1 MARVQ
6 RPFEQAS
13 DSWQEKV
20 DMILKSTIGAGVLII
35 CCGLAVHARQTPA
48 AETPRPEVTKAQVQR
63 WMTELSNWG
72 RWGKDDQ
79 LGTLNLI
86 TPEKRRQA
94 QALAKRGLVVSLEQP
109 VALVPMPEATK
120 RDGRSHASSFYEIR
134 FRTFPDPDLETG
146 NPGFSSDIKE
156 YHVHGPMTHLDA
168 LCHASYQ
175 GKWYN
180 GFVVAEGFS
189 DQAGCAKLGTEA
201 VKQGIVTR
209 GILVDM
215 TRLKNPS
222 RPAGARAYVEDLEA
236 WERQTGL
243 KVSPGDALFV
253 YNAPPG
259 QGSRAGR
266 GGSMDISVLPWMKAR
281 GVSITSAIR
290 SIPEDPRANHVVSLV
305 AMGLHLLDG
314 PRLDELA
321 QTAARLNQWEFLL
334 VIAPPNVPGST
345 GELVNPLA
353 MF

>member
-1 MARVQ
+1 
-6 RPFEQAS
+6 
-13 DSWQEKV
+13 
-20 DMILKSTIGAGVLII
+20 
-35 CCGLAVHARQTPA
+35 
-48 AETPRPEVTKAQVQR
+48 
-63 WMTELSNWG
+63 
-72 RWGKDDQ
+72 
-79 LGTLNLI
+79 
-86 TPEKRRQA
+86 
-94 QALAKRGLVVSLEQP
+94 
-109 VALVPMPEATK
+109 
-120 RDGRSHASSFYEIR
+120 
-134 FRTFPDPDLETG
+134 
-146 NPGFSSDIKE
+146 
-156 YHVHGPMTHLDA
+156 MTHLDA

-180 GFVVAEGFS
+180 GFVLAEGFS
-189 DQAGCAKLGTEA
+189 DQAGCSKLGTEA

-222 RPAGARAYVEDLEA
+222 RSRGARAYVEDLEA

-243 KVSPGDALFV
+243 KVSPWRRAVRL
-253 YNAPPG
+253 
-259 QGSRAGR
+259 QRAGAA
-266 GGSMDISVLPWMKAR
+266 GQPGWAR
-281 GVSITSAIR
+281 RLDGHLGAAVDERAR
-290 SIPEDPRANHVVSLV
+290 RVDHQRHPVDPEDPRANHVVSLV

>member
-1 MARVQ
+1 
-6 RPFEQAS
+6 
-13 DSWQEKV
+13 
-20 DMILKSTIGAGVLII
+20 MIVKRTLLAGVAIVA
-35 CCGLAVHARQTPA
+35 CGLAVHAQQART

-86 TPEKRRQA
+86 TPQKRQQA
-94 QALAKRGLVVSLEQP
+94 QALARRGVVVSLAQP

-120 RDGRSHASSFYEIR
+120 RDGRSHAASFYEIR

-156 YHVHGPMTHLDA
+156 FHVHGPMTHLDA

-180 GFVVAEGFS
+180 GFVLAEGFS
-189 DQAGCAKLGTEA
+189 DQAGCSRLGTEA

-222 RPAGARAYVEDLEA
+222 RPPGARAYVEDLEA

-243 KVSPGDALFV
+243 KVSAGDALFV
-253 YNAPPG
+253 YNAPAPRG
-259 QGSRAGR
+259 QGSGGL

-281 GVSITSAIR
+281 GVAITSAVR
-290 SIPEDPRANHVVSLV
+290 SIPEDLRANHVVPLV

-314 PRLDELA
+314 PRLTELA
-321 QTAARLNQWEFLL
+321 ETAARLNQWEFLI

>member
-1 MARVQ
+1 
-6 RPFEQAS
+6 
-13 DSWQEKV
+13 
-20 DMILKSTIGAGVLII
+20 MILKPTIGAGVLVI
-35 CCGLAVHARQTPA
+35 CCGLAVHARQTPSA
-48 AETPRPEVTKAQVQR
+48 ATPRPEVTKAQVQR

-94 QALAKRGLVVSLEQP
+94 LALARRGIVVSLEQP

-120 RDGRSHASSFYEIR
+120 RDGRSHAISFYEIR

-180 GFVVAEGFS
+180 GFVLAEGYS
-189 DQAGCAKLGTEA
+189 DQAGCSKLGTDV

-215 TRLKNPS
+215 TRLKSPS
-222 RPAGARAYVEDLEA
+222 RLPGARAYVEDLEA

-243 KVSPGDALFV
+243 KVSPGDALLV
-253 YNAPPG
+253 YNAPAPPG
-259 QGSRAGR
+259 QGNRPGL
-266 GGSMDISVLPWMKAR
+266 GGSMDISVLPWMKER